1 MQVGQASAAQQ
12 SAAAEPVA
20 QARPLTAAK
29 STAVSRAA
37 YHDLTK
43 RYAHHTAEMLWKDLV
58 QDLKLHSACWASACM
73 YKCQKHHANAS
84 KLCEATDCSRSSL
97 VFMKTSKDHGQ
108 TLLNGR
114 SICILPLRTVCCH
127 DTACNC
133 DLLWR
138 HKSCHDLSSIAE
150 KVSIIV
156 LHGL

>member
-29 STAVSRAA
+29 STAVSGAA

-73 YKCQKHHANAS
+73 YKCQ
-84 KLCEATDCSRSSL
+84 
-97 VFMKTSKDHGQ
+97 
-108 TLLNGR
+108 
-114 SICILPLRTVCCH
+114 
-127 DTACNC
+127 
-133 DLLWR
+133 
-138 HKSCHDLSSIAE
+138 
-150 KVSIIV
+150 SIIQMQV
-156 LHGL
+156 NCVRQLIVHALVWFL